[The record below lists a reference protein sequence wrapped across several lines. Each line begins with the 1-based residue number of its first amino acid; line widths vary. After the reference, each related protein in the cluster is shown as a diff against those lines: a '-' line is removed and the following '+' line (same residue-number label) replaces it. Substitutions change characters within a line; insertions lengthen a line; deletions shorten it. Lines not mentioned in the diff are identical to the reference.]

1 MALLIAPED
10 EPGAELVLVVPEPV
24 ADVIPSEAQ
33 TMLQPVD
40 ESRRLVI
47 GQQAKGFVTDLAR
60 FNPNS
65 PEFAAKLNDIQSLG
79 QAEVIESGA
88 GTNRLLERATSSVAG
103 SKKNGADT
111 TNSVVSTLSDLRD
124 VVGDL
129 TPNAADL
136 TGVQKFL
143 GIFPGGK
150 KISRYFRKYESAQ
163 SQLDAIVKSL
173 IAGQDALAKDNASL
187 TQEKLKLWASMG
199 QLNEYT
205 IMAQSIDKELVSQI
219 EALRQAGNTVAASTM
234 ETDMLFAVRQRHQD
248 LLTQLAVSIQGYMG
262 MELVRK
268 NNVELIKG
276 VDRARTTT
284 IQALR
289 QAIIVAQALD
299 TQKLV
304 LDQLDAVKETT
315 EKTILATA
323 EMLRQ
328 QTARIHAQASS
339 PAISVEVLTKA
350 FDNIF
355 ATLDEIDSFKQK
367 ANVTMQ
373 TSITSLTAQME
384 RSRPQLER
392 IRALEKSATAQGALK
407 S

>member
-1 MALLIAPED
+1 MALLLSPDE
-10 EPGAELVLVVPEPV
+10 EPGSALALIVPEPV
-24 ADVIPSEAQ
+24 AAVAPAEAQ
-33 TMLQPVD
+33 TMLKPVD
-40 ESRRLVI
+40 QGRRLEI
-47 GQQAKGFVTDLAR
+47 GAQAKGFVSDLAT

-65 PEFAAKLNDIQSLG
+65 PEFATKLNDIQSLG
-79 QAEVIESGA
+79 QTEVLASGA
-88 GTNRLLERATSSVAG
+88 GTSRLLERSLSSVAG
-103 SKKNGADT
+103 SKKAGADT
-111 TNSVVSTLSDLRD
+111 TNRVVNTLAELRNT
-124 VVGDL
+124 VTDL

-136 TGVQKFL
+136 TGVHKVL
-143 GIFPGGK
+143 GFIPGGK
-150 KISRYFRKYESAQ
+150 KIRRYFQKYESAQ
-163 SQLDAIVKSL
+163 TTLDAITKSL
-173 IAGQDALAKDNASL
+173 MAGQDELAKDNAAL
-187 TQEKLKLWASMG
+187 QQEKQKLWTSMG

-205 IMAQSIDKELVSQI
+205 IMAAAIDAELVSQI
-219 EALRQAGNTVAASTM
+219 AALRQAGNVQAADTL

-276 VDRARTTT
+276 VGRALSTT
-284 IQALR
+284 IQALK

-304 LDQLDAVKETT
+304 LDQLDAVKDTT

-323 EMLRQ
+323 EMLHQ

-355 ATLDEIDSFKQK
+355 ATLDEIDSFKIK
-367 ANVTMQ
+367 ANVTMES
-373 TSITSLTAQME
+373 SISSLTTQLE
-384 RSRPQLER
+384 RAKPQLER
-392 IRALEKSATAQGALK
+392 ARALDTSTTAQGALT